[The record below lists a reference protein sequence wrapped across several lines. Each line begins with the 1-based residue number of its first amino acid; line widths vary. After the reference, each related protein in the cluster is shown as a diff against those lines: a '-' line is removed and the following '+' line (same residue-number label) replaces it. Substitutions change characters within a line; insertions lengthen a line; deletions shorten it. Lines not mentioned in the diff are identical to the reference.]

1 MGALQPGLPSPIAIP
16 ANYSKIIIDLKDCFF
31 TIPLHPQDRE
41 RFAFSLPVTNF
52 KGPMPRYQWKVLPQG
67 MANSPTLCQKF
78 VAQAVDPLRTLWPRI
93 YIIHYMDDILLA
105 GPSADE
111 VLQCGL
117 ELTKNLSHFG
127 LLVAPNKIQIQ
138 DPYYYLGF
146 ELNSNLITTQKIHLK
161 TSHLQTLNDFQKFL
175 GDINWLRP
183 YLKLTTGQLKPLFD
197 ILQGD
202 PNPLSPRSLTPEA
215 RHSLHLIQ
223 SAIEQQQIRQISYN
237 LPFSLVICATS
248 HSPTAVLWQNAPLIW
263 IYLPS
268 SPAKILSPYH
278 SLVAQIIQTGR
289 EKSRIYFGKDPDRII
304 LPYTKDQ
311 NNWLMQNNDEWA
323 VVLSSFLGVIDNH
336 YPANKLLQFA
346 CIHPF
351 IFPKNTRKEPLSAAA
366 LVFTDGSSNGNAA
379 YVIDGQAFTSPSPYR
394 SAQLVELFAILQVFT
409 QLSETPFNLYTDSA
423 YIAFSLP
430 LLETVPY
437 IKPSSNAVPLFCKL
451 QQLITQR
458 RHPFFI
464 GHLRAHSDL
473 PGPLAQG
480 NALADAATRLALPA
494 LADPIT
500 QAQQSHALHHLNA
513 RTLRLLFKITRDQ
526 AREIVKSCPGCV
538 TLLPTPHLGVNP
550 RGILANEIWQMDV
563 THIPEFGSL
572 KYAHVTVDT
581 FSGFIF
587 SSLHTGEATKNVIA
601 HVLQCLTVL
610 GKPQKIKTDNGPG
623 YTSQAFKQFCGQFQ
637 IQHVTGIPYNPQGQG
652 IVERAHQTLKNTL
665 SKLKASTAYPTKG
678 SPRNVLHHALFILNF
693 LQLDDQGNSAA
704 DRLWHQKT
712 QHQYAKVMWR
722 DPLTAKWNGP
732 DPVLIW
738 ARGSACIYDTQ
749 EKNPRWLPARLVKPV
764 NLSKS

>member
-263 IYLPS
+263 IYLP
-268 SPAKILSPYH
+268 
-278 SLVAQIIQTGR
+278 
-289 EKSRIYFGKDPDRII
+289 
-304 LPYTKDQ
+304 
-311 NNWLMQNNDEWA
+311 
-323 VVLSSFLGVIDNH
+323 
-336 YPANKLLQFA
+336 
-346 CIHPF
+346 
-351 IFPKNTRKEPLSAAA
+351 
-366 LVFTDGSSNGNAA
+366 
-379 YVIDGQAFTSPSPYR
+379 
-394 SAQLVELFAILQVFT
+394 
-409 QLSETPFNLYTDSA
+409 
-423 YIAFSLP
+423 
-430 LLETVPY
+430 
-437 IKPSSNAVPLFCKL
+437 
-451 QQLITQR
+451 
-458 RHPFFI
+458 
-464 GHLRAHSDL
+464 
-473 PGPLAQG
+473 
-480 NALADAATRLALPA
+480 
-494 LADPIT
+494 
-500 QAQQSHALHHLNA
+500 
-513 RTLRLLFKITRDQ
+513 
-526 AREIVKSCPGCV
+526 
-538 TLLPTPHLGVNP
+538 
-550 RGILANEIWQMDV
+550 
-563 THIPEFGSL
+563 
-572 KYAHVTVDT
+572 
-581 FSGFIF
+581 
-587 SSLHTGEATKNVIA
+587 
-601 HVLQCLTVL
+601 
-610 GKPQKIKTDNGPG
+610 
-623 YTSQAFKQFCGQFQ
+623 
-637 IQHVTGIPYNPQGQG
+637 
-652 IVERAHQTLKNTL
+652 
-665 SKLKASTAYPTKG
+665 
-678 SPRNVLHHALFILNF
+678 
-693 LQLDDQGNSAA
+693 
-704 DRLWHQKT
+704 
-712 QHQYAKVMWR
+712 
-722 DPLTAKWNGP
+722 
-732 DPVLIW
+732 
-738 ARGSACIYDTQ
+738 
-749 EKNPRWLPARLVKPV
+749 
-764 NLSKS
+764 